1 MLFLLT
7 GQCVYECALKCL
19 KCLYIQYVIDY
30 QQEIKTA
37 VCILSR
43 TVVVIGQFKFERKK

>member
-7 GQCVYECALKCL
+7 GQNVSECVPKVSY
-19 KCLYIQYVIDY
+19 LYIQYVIDY
-30 QQEIKTA
+30 QQEMKTA

-43 TVVVIGQFKFERKK
+43 TVVVIGQVQV